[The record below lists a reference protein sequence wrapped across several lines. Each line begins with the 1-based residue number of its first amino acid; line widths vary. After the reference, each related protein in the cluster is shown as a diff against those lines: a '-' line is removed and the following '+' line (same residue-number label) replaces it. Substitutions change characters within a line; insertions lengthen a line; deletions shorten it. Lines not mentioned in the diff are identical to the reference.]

1 MIIPLVILNQGLDMF
16 SRRSFVRRGLALS
29 VIGSTFPR
37 PGLSAS
43 TKPKVKSIIFL
54 HQFGGPSQ
62 MDTFDLK
69 PNAPDAYRGPLKGIS
84 SVVPS
89 LPIGEMLPDMAKV
102 MDRVTIVR
110 SVHHEMK
117 NHNSAAY
124 YSLTGYSPPT
134 DDQRLRD
141 TMDLFPAY
149 GSVVSKFKGA
159 ANGLP
164 PFISFPHVIRDG
176 SVTPGQ
182 HASFM
187 GKTYDP
193 FFIGQD
199 PNSPD
204 FSLPELVLP
213 AGLNPERIS
222 NRKEMMGIIDSETK
236 ILEKSFKAK
245 GIQDNYDRAHEM
257 LTSKSIRSAFDISAE
272 PARIRE
278 RYGRTTYGQSCLLA
292 RRLVEAGATF
302 INVYFAPFIGGCQG
316 GWDTHGFQDKPMYP
330 IMKNYLLPIT
340 DKTLPTLILDL
351 EERGLLDSTLI
362 FWAGEFGRTPKIN
375 NLSGRDHWPQCYTV
389 LFAGGGVKKGFVYG
403 ASDSKGAFPSTD
415 PVRPEDLSAT
425 LFHLLGIN
433 PATEIKNNFN
443 RPFPISTGRVIDRIL
458 A

>member
-1 MIIPLVILNQGLDMF
+1 MF
-16 SRRSFVRRGLALS
+16 SRRSFIRQGAALS
-29 VIGSTFPR
+29 VVGSALP
-37 PGLSAS
+37 S
-43 TKPKVKSIIFL
+43 TLLAANPNAKVKSIIFL

-69 PNAPDAYRGPLKGIS
+69 PNLPDAYRGPLKGIS
-84 SVVPS
+84 SIVPS
-89 LPIGEMLPDMAKV
+89 MPIGEMLPNMAKV
-102 MDRVTIVR
+102 MDRVTVVR

-124 YSLTGYSPPT
+124 YSLTGYSPAT

-141 TMDLFPAY
+141 TLDLFPAY
-149 GSVVSKFKGA
+149 GSIVSKFKPKSG
-159 ANGLP
+159 GVP
-164 PFISFPHVIRDG
+164 SFISFPHVIRDG

-199 PNSPD
+199 PNSAD
-204 FSLPELVLP
+204 FNLPELVLP
-213 AGLNPERIS
+213 SGINPERIA
-222 NRKEMMGIIDSETK
+222 NRKEMMSIIDAETK
-236 ILEKSFKAK
+236 ILEKSSKAK
-245 GIQDNYDRAHEM
+245 GIQDNYDRAHDM
-257 LTSKSIRSAFDISAE
+257 LTSKSIRTAFDISAE
-272 PARIRE
+272 PLRVRE

-292 RRLVEAGATF
+292 RRLVEAGAAF
-302 INVYFAPFIGGCQG
+302 INVYFSSQIGGCEG
-316 GWDTHGFQDKPMYP
+316 GWDTHGFDTTPMYP
-330 IMKNYLLPIT
+330 VMKNHLLPIT

-389 LFAGGGVKKGFVYG
+389 LFAGGGVKKGFVFG
-403 ASDSKGAFPSTD
+403 SSDSKGAFPATD

-425 LFHLLGIN
+425 LFHLMGIS
-433 PATEIKNNFN
+433 PSTEIKNNFN
-443 RPFPISTGRVIDRIL
+443 RPFLISTGKVINQII

>member
-1 MIIPLVILNQGLDMF
+1 
-16 SRRSFVRRGLALS
+16 
-29 VIGSTFPR
+29 
-37 PGLSAS
+37 
-43 TKPKVKSIIFL
+43 
-54 HQFGGPSQ
+54 

-69 PNAPDAYRGPLKGIS
+69 PNLPDAYRGPLKGIS
-84 SVVPS
+84 SIVPS
-89 LPIGEMLPDMAKV
+89 MPIGEMLPNMAKV
-102 MDRVTIVR
+102 MDRVTVVR

-124 YSLTGYSPPT
+124 YSLTGYSPAT

-141 TMDLFPAY
+141 TLDLFPAY
-149 GSVVSKFKGA
+149 GSIVSKFKPKSG
-159 ANGLP
+159 GVP
-164 PFISFPHVIRDG
+164 SFISFPHVIRDG

-199 PNSPD
+199 PNSAD
-204 FSLPELVLP
+204 FNLPELVLP
-213 AGLNPERIS
+213 SGINPERIA
-222 NRKEMMGIIDSETK
+222 NRKEMMSIIDAETK
-236 ILEKSFKAK
+236 ILEKSSKAK
-245 GIQDNYDRAHEM
+245 GIQDNYDRAHDM
-257 LTSKSIRSAFDISAE
+257 LTSKSIRTAFDISAE
-272 PARIRE
+272 PLRVRE

-292 RRLVEAGATF
+292 RRLVEAGAAF
-302 INVYFAPFIGGCQG
+302 INVYFSSQIGGCEG
-316 GWDTHGFQDKPMYP
+316 GWDTHGFDNKPMYP
-330 IMKNYLLPIT
+330 VMKNHLLPIT

-389 LFAGGGVKKGFVYG
+389 LFAGGGVKKGFVFG
-403 ASDSKGAFPSTD
+403 SSDSKGAFPATD

-425 LFHLLGIN
+425 LFHLMGIS
-433 PATEIKNNFN
+433 PSTEIKNNFN
-443 RPFPISTGRVIDRIL
+443 RPFLISTGKVINQII

>member
-1 MIIPLVILNQGLDMF
+1 MF
-16 SRRSFVRRGLALS
+16 CRRSFIRQGAALS
-29 VIGSTFPR
+29 VVGSALP
-37 PGLSAS
+37 S
-43 TKPKVKSIIFL
+43 TLLAANPNAKVKSIIFL

-69 PNAPDAYRGPLKGIS
+69 PNLPDAYRGPLKGIS
-84 SVVPS
+84 SIVPS
-89 LPIGEMLPDMAKV
+89 MPIGEMLPNMAKV
-102 MDRVTIVR
+102 MDRVTVVR

-124 YSLTGYSPPT
+124 YSLTGYSPAT

-141 TMDLFPAY
+141 TLDLFPAY
-149 GSVVSKFKGA
+149 GSIVSKFKPKSG
-159 ANGLP
+159 GVP
-164 PFISFPHVIRDG
+164 SFISFPHVIRDG

-199 PNSPD
+199 PNSAD
-204 FSLPELVLP
+204 FNLPELVLP
-213 AGLNPERIS
+213 SGINPERIA
-222 NRKEMMGIIDSETK
+222 NRKEMMSIIDAETK
-236 ILEKSFKAK
+236 ILEKSSKAK
-245 GIQDNYDRAHEM
+245 GIQDNYDRAHDM
-257 LTSKSIRSAFDISAE
+257 LTSKSIRTAFDISAE
-272 PARIRE
+272 PLRVRE

-292 RRLVEAGATF
+292 RRLVEAGAAF
-302 INVYFAPFIGGCQG
+302 INVYFSSQIGGCEG
-316 GWDTHGFQDKPMYP
+316 GWDTHGFDNKPMYP
-330 IMKNYLLPIT
+330 VMKNHLLPIT

-389 LFAGGGVKKGFVYG
+389 LFAGGGVKKGFVFG
-403 ASDSKGAFPSTD
+403 SSDSKGAFPATD

-425 LFHLLGIN
+425 LFHLMGIS
-433 PATEIKNNFN
+433 PSTEIKNNFN
-443 RPFPISTGRVIDRIL
+443 RPFPISTGKVINQII

>member
-1 MIIPLVILNQGLDMF
+1 
-16 SRRSFVRRGLALS
+16 
-29 VIGSTFPR
+29 
-37 PGLSAS
+37 
-43 TKPKVKSIIFL
+43 
-54 HQFGGPSQ
+54 
-62 MDTFDLK
+62 
-69 PNAPDAYRGPLKGIS
+69 
-84 SVVPS
+84 
-89 LPIGEMLPDMAKV
+89 MAKV

-124 YSLTGYSPPT
+124 YSLTGYSPAT

-141 TMDLFPAY
+141 TLDLFPAY
-149 GSVVSKFKGA
+149 GSIVSKFKPKSG
-159 ANGLP
+159 GVP

-199 PNSPD
+199 PNSTD
-204 FSLPELVLP
+204 FNLPELVLP
-213 AGLNPERIS
+213 SGINPERIA
-222 NRKEMMGIIDSETK
+222 NRKEMMSIIDAETK
-236 ILEKSFKAK
+236 ILEKSSKAK
-245 GIQDNYDRAHEM
+245 GIQDNYDRAHDM
-257 LTSKSIRSAFDISAE
+257 LTSRSIRTAFDISAE
-272 PARIRE
+272 PLAVRE

-292 RRLVEAGATF
+292 RRLVEAGAAF
-302 INVYFAPFIGGCQG
+302 INVYFSSQIGGCEG
-316 GWDTHGFQDKPMYP
+316 GWDTHGFRDKPMYP
-330 IMKNYLLPIT
+330 VMKNHLLPIT

-362 FWAGEFGRTPKIN
+362 FWAGEFGRTPKMN

-389 LFAGGGVKKGFVYG
+389 LFAGGGVKKGFVFG
-403 ASDSKGAFPSTD
+403 SSDSKGAFPATD

-425 LFHLLGIN
+425 FFHLMGIN
-433 PATEIKNNFN
+433 PSTEIKNNFN
-443 RPFPISTGRVIDRIL
+443 RPFPISTGKVIDQII

>member
-1 MIIPLVILNQGLDMF
+1 
-16 SRRSFVRRGLALS
+16 
-29 VIGSTFPR
+29 
-37 PGLSAS
+37 
-43 TKPKVKSIIFL
+43 
-54 HQFGGPSQ
+54 

-84 SVVPS
+84 SIVPS
-89 LPIGEMLPDMAKV
+89 MPVGELLPNMAKV
-102 MDRVTIVR
+102 MDRVTIIR

-124 YSLTGYSPPT
+124 YSLTGYSPAT

-141 TMDLFPAY
+141 TLDLFPAY
-149 GSVVSKFKGA
+149 GSIVSKFKGKS
-159 ANGLP
+159 GGVP
-164 PFISFPHVIRDG
+164 PFISFPHVLRDG

-182 HASFM
+182 HASFI
-187 GKTYDP
+187 GKIYDP

-199 PNSPD
+199 PNSPN

-213 AGLNPERIS
+213 SGINPERIA
-222 NRKEMMGIIDSETK
+222 NRKEMMAIIDSETK
-236 ILEKSFKAK
+236 IIEKSAKAK

-257 LTSKSIRSAFDISAE
+257 LTSKSIRAAFDISAE
-272 PARIRE
+272 PVAVRQ

-292 RRLVEAGATF
+292 RRLVEAGAAF
-302 INVYFAPFIGGCQG
+302 INVYFAPQIGGCEG
-316 GWDTHGFQDKPMYP
+316 GWDTHGFGEKPMYP
-330 IMKNYLLPIT
+330 IMKNHLLPIT

-362 FWAGEFGRTPKIN
+362 VWAGEFGRTPKIN

-389 LFAGGGVKKGFVYG
+389 LFAGGGVKKGFVFG
-403 ASDSKGAFPSTD
+403 ASDSKGAFPATD

-425 LFHLLGIN
+425 FFHLMGIN
-433 PATEIKNNFN
+433 PGTEIKNNFN
-443 RPFPISTGRVIDRIL
+443 RPFPISTGKIIDQII

>member
-1 MIIPLVILNQGLDMF
+1 MF
-16 SRRSFVRRGLALS
+16 SRRCFLRQGAALS
-29 VIGSTFPR
+29 VVGSALPST
-37 PGLSAS
+37 LLAAS
-43 TKPKVKSIIFL
+43 PQAKAKSIIFL

-84 SVVPS
+84 SIVPS
-89 LPIGEMLPDMAKV
+89 MPIGEMLPNMAKV

-124 YSLTGYSPPT
+124 YSLTGYSPAT

-141 TMDLFPAY
+141 TLDLFPAY
-149 GSVVSKFKGA
+149 GSIVSKFKPKSG
-159 ANGLP
+159 GVP
-164 PFISFPHVIRDG
+164 PFISFPYVIRDG

-199 PNSPD
+199 PNSTD
-204 FSLPELVLP
+204 FNLPELVLP
-213 AGLNPERIS
+213 SGINPERIA
-222 NRKEMMGIIDSETK
+222 NRKEMMSIIDAETK
-236 ILEKSFKAK
+236 ILEKSSKAK
-245 GIQDNYDRAHEM
+245 GIQDNYDRAHDM
-257 LTSKSIRSAFDISAE
+257 LTSKTIRTAFDISAE
-272 PARIRE
+272 PLAVRE

-292 RRLVEAGATF
+292 RRLVEAGAAF
-302 INVYFAPFIGGCQG
+302 INVYFSSQIGGCEG
-316 GWDTHGFQDKPMYP
+316 GWDTHGFRDKPMYP
-330 IMKNYLLPIT
+330 VMKNHLLPIT

-362 FWAGEFGRTPKIN
+362 FWAGEFGRTPKMN

-389 LFAGGGVKKGFVYG
+389 LFAGGGVKKGFVFG
-403 ASDSKGAFPSTD
+403 SSDSKGAFPATD

-425 LFHLLGIN
+425 FFHLMGIN
-433 PATEIKNNFN
+433 PSTEIKNNFN
-443 RPFPISTGRVIDRIL
+443 RPFPISTGKVIDQII

>member
-1 MIIPLVILNQGLDMF
+1 MF
-16 SRRSFVRRGLALS
+16 SRRRFLRQGAALS
-29 VIGSTFPR
+29 VVGSALPSD
-37 PGLSAS
+37 LQAAN
-43 TKPKVKSIIFL
+43 PKAKAKSIIFL

-89 LPIGEMLPDMAKV
+89 MPIGEMLPNMAKV

-124 YSLTGYSPPT
+124 YSLTGYSPAT

-141 TMDLFPAY
+141 TLDLFPAY
-149 GSVVSKFKGA
+149 GSIISKFKPKSG
-159 ANGLP
+159 GVP
-164 PFISFPHVIRDG
+164 SFISFPHVIRDG

-193 FFIGQD
+193 FFSGQD
-199 PNSPD
+199 PNSAD
-204 FSLPELVLP
+204 FNLPELVLP
-213 AGLNPERIS
+213 SGINPERIA
-222 NRKEMMGIIDSETK
+222 NRKEMMSIIDAETK
-236 ILEKSFKAK
+236 ILEKSSKAK

-257 LTSKSIRSAFDISAE
+257 LTSKSIRTAFDISTE
-272 PARIRE
+272 PLAVRE

-292 RRLVEAGATF
+292 RRLVEAGAAF
-302 INVYFAPFIGGCQG
+302 INVYFSSQIGGCEG
-316 GWDTHGFQDKPMYP
+316 GWDTHGFRDKPMYP
-330 IMKNYLLPIT
+330 VMKNHLLPIT

-362 FWAGEFGRTPKIN
+362 FWAGEFGRTPKMN

-389 LFAGGGVKKGFVYG
+389 LFAGGGVKKGFVFG
-403 ASDSKGAFPSTD
+403 SSDSKGAFPATD

-425 LFHLLGIN
+425 FFHLMGIN
-433 PATEIKNNFN
+433 PSTEIKNNFN
-443 RPFPISTGRVIDRIL
+443 RPFPISTGKVIDQII

>member
-1 MIIPLVILNQGLDMF
+1 MF
-16 SRRSFVRRGLALS
+16 SRRSFIRQGAALS
-29 VIGSTFPR
+29 VVGSALPSN
-37 PGLSAS
+37 LLAAS
-43 TKPKVKSIIFL
+43 PKARAKSIIFL

-84 SVVPS
+84 SIVPS
-89 LPIGEMLPDMAKV
+89 MPIGEMLPNMAKV

-124 YSLTGYSPPT
+124 YSLTGYSPAT

-141 TMDLFPAY
+141 TLDLFPAY
-149 GSVVSKFKGA
+149 GSIVSKFNPKSG
-159 ANGLP
+159 GVP

-199 PNSPD
+199 PNSTD
-204 FSLPELVLP
+204 FNLPELVLP
-213 AGLNPERIS
+213 SGINPERIA
-222 NRKEMMGIIDSETK
+222 NRKEMMSIIDAETK
-236 ILEKSFKAK
+236 ILEKSSKAK
-245 GIQDNYDRAHEM
+245 GIQDNYDRAHDM
-257 LTSKSIRSAFDISAE
+257 LTSKTIRTAFDISAE
-272 PARIRE
+272 PLAVRE

-292 RRLVEAGATF
+292 RRLVEAGAAF
-302 INVYFAPFIGGCQG
+302 INVYFSSQIGGCEG
-316 GWDTHGFQDKPMYP
+316 GWDTHGFNDKPMYP
-330 IMKNYLLPIT
+330 VMKNHLLPIT

-375 NLSGRDHWPQCYTV
+375 NLYGRDHWPQCYTV
-389 LFAGGGVKKGFVYG
+389 LFAGGGVKKGFVFG
-403 ASDSKGAFPSTD
+403 SSDAKGAFPATD

-425 LFHLLGIN
+425 LFHLMGIS
-433 PATEIKNNFN
+433 PSTEIKNNFN
-443 RPFPISTGRVIDRIL
+443 RPFPISTGKVIDQII